1 MLKLRKNVC
10 TISDGKNSRLS
21 KRLSLGQGRFT
32 SSTLFLQDSFLET
45 IFKEIIAIDCLLK
58 EQYK

>member
-1 MLKLRKNVC
+1 MC
-10 TISDGKNSRLS
+10 TISDGKNSGLS

-45 IFKEIIAIDCLLK
+45 FFKEIIAIDCLLK
-58 EQYK
+58 EQNN